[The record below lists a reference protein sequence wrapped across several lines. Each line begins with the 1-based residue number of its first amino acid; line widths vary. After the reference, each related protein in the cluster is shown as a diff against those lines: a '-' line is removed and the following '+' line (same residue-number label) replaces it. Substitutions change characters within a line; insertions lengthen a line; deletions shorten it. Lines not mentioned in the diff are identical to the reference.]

1 MRSHRGEPAGGR
13 VSPAPLHCQRPAP
26 ARARDR
32 TGRETTVESLSA
44 DSIDLIELVTALEED
59 FDTAIDDDRLTSIK
73 SIGDAVDLLSQN
85 L

>member
-1 MRSHRGEPAGGR
+1 MEAM
-13 VSPAPLHCQRPAP
+13 
-26 ARARDR
+26 DR
-32 TGRETTVESLSA
+32 NELFDKVFESLSA